1 MIRFFMPSD
10 IRGNIITRIIS
21 NIENWAGWFILLS
34 GWQRNGVAILAG
46 IVSALAMPPF
56 DLVFLLFATFPVL
69 VWLMDGAASE
79 PSSGFF
85 SKLWDGFKPGFFFGF
100 GYFFAGLWWIGS
112 AFLVEAE
119 DFLWALPI
127 AVLAVPAILALFWG
141 GATALARIFWS
152 GDSGRLFILAA
163 SFTLFEYLRGFVAT
177 GLPWNPISGAA
188 FFTPLM
194 MQSASITGIY
204 GMTAFAVFVFSS
216 AGVIVPGVD
225 NQTVTRKFVLIVSS
239 VFLVTHIGYG
249 VWRIQEAKTDFVPEV
264 ALRLVQ
270 PNIEQKYKFDKDKE
284 AENFKTYMDLS
295 TSAGTSEG
303 EGEKAGLSGT
313 THLIWPESSFPYLL
327 TQRRDTLAAIGSM
340 LPEGTSL
347 LTGAARA
354 EAATSGSGGFVFNSV
369 YVINHQGEIVTAAD
383 KTHLVPFG
391 EYVPFQSVAKTLGIE
406 QLANQDGGFEP
417 GSSRKLISTGI
428 GPKILPLICYEII
441 FSGALWNKQERPGWI
456 MNLTNDSWFGY
467 TPGPYQHL
475 RQSILRGVEE
485 GLPVVR
491 VANSGISGV
500 YDAYGRTIKE
510 LPLGEAGIID
520 SKLPIALEPTL
531 FKSWNGKLHWI
542 IMGLFFCMGLFSLR
556 KYNN

>member
-1 MIRFFMPSD
+1 M
-10 IRGNIITRIIS
+10 
-21 NIENWAGWFILLS
+21 AGWFILLS

-56 DLVFLLFATFPVL
+56 DLVFLLFATFPIL

-79 PSSGFF
+79 PSSKFF
-85 SKLWDGFKPGFFFGF
+85 SRIWDGFKPGFFFGF

-127 AVLAVPAILALFWG
+127 AVIAVPFALALFWG
-141 GATALARIFWS
+141 AATALARLFWS
-152 GDSGRLFILAA
+152 GNFGRLFMLAA
-163 SFTLFEYLRGFVAT
+163 CFTLFEYLRGFVAT

-188 FFTPLM
+188 FFNPLM

-204 GMTAFAVFVFSS
+204 GMTGFAVFAFSA

-225 NQTVTRKFVLIVSS
+225 NQARSRKFVLIVTSA
-239 VFLVTHIGYG
+239 FIATHVGYG
-249 VWRIQEAKTDFVPEV
+249 VWRLQEAKTDFVPEV

-270 PNIEQKYKFDKDKE
+270 PNIDQRYKFDKDKE
-284 AENFKTYMDLS
+284 AENFQTYMDLS
-295 TSAGTSEG
+295 VSNG
-303 EGEKAGLSGT
+303 EGEEKGLSGK

-347 LTGAARA
+347 ITGAARA
-354 EAATSGSGGFVFNSV
+354 EAATSGSEGFVFNSV
-369 YVINHQGEIVTAAD
+369 YVINHQGEIVSAAD

-391 EYVPFQSVAKTLGIE
+391 EYVPFQGVASTLGIE

-428 GPKILPLICYEII
+428 GPKMLPLICYEII
-441 FSGALWNKQERPGWI
+441 FSGDLWNKKERPGWI
-456 MNLTNDSWFGY
+456 VNLTNDAWFGY

-475 RQSILRGVEE
+475 RQSVLRGVEE

-500 YDAYGRTIKE
+500 YDAYGRTLEE
-510 LPLGEAGIID
+510 LPLGQAGIID
-520 SKLPIALEPTL
+520 AQLPIALESTL
-531 FKSWNGKLHWI
+531 FKRWNGTFHWLVFAI
-542 IMGLFFCMGLFSLR
+542 FFSLGFFSLR
-556 KYNN
+556 KYAA

>member
-1 MIRFFMPSD
+1 M
-10 IRGNIITRIIS
+10 
-21 NIENWAGWFILLS
+21 AGWFILLS
-34 GWQRNGVAILAG
+34 GWQRNGVALLAG

-69 VWLMDGAASE
+69 VWLMDSAASE
-79 PSSGFF
+79 PSTGLF

-119 DFLWALPI
+119 DFLWVLPI
-127 AVLAVPAILALFWG
+127 AIVVVPFALALFWG
-141 GATALARIFWS
+141 GATALARLFWS
-152 GDSGRLFILAA
+152 GDSGRLFMLAA
-163 SFTLFEYLRGFVAT
+163 CFTLFEYLRGFVAT

-188 FFTPLM
+188 FFTPVM
-194 MQSASITGIY
+194 MQSASIIGIY
-204 GMTAFAVFVFSS
+204 GMTAFAVFTFSS
-216 AGVIVPGVD
+216 VAIIVPGID
-225 NQTVTRKFVLIVSS
+225 NQSSSRKFVLVLSS
-239 VFLVTHIGYG
+239 LFVLVHAGYG
-249 VWRIQEAKTDFVPEV
+249 VWRIQEAKTEFVPDV

-270 PNIEQKYKFDKDKE
+270 PNINQRYKFDKDKE

-295 TSAGTSEG
+295 VREG
-303 EGEKAGLSGT
+303 EDGKAGLSGT
-313 THLIWPESSFPYLL
+313 THLIWPESVFPYLL

-340 LPEGTSL
+340 LPQGTSL

-354 EAATSGSGGFVFNSV
+354 EAATSGGKGFVFNSV
-369 YVINHQGEIVTAAD
+369 YVINHQGEIVSAAD

-391 EYVPFQSVAKTLGIE
+391 EYVPFQGVVGALGIE

-441 FSGALWNKQERPGWI
+441 FSGSLWNKEERPGWI
-456 MNLTNDSWFGY
+456 VNLTNDGWFGN

-485 GLPVVR
+485 GLPVIR

-500 YDAYGRTIKE
+500 YDAYGRAIKQ
-510 LPLGEAGIID
+510 LSLGEAGIID
-520 SKLPIALEPTL
+520 SKLPTALEPTF
-531 FKSWNGKLHWI
+531 FKAWNGKLHWI
-542 IMGLFFCMGLFSLR
+542 IFGLFFCMGLFSLR
-556 KYNN
+556 RYST